1 MRIHRKKNRWFEQFR
16 LIIPAVFAVAVIW
29 VWKST
34 EVDKLSRRMT
44 ELNQV
49 KKTLVEKNKHLKI
62 KLERYKSISWIDS
75 CACHQYGM
83 TYNVKKRIV
92 LFESPVEK
100 TKIDRSLFAGLSSIA
115 GEIIKKL
122 KGEK

>member
-1 MRIHRKKNRWFEQFR
+1 M
-16 LIIPAVFAVAVIW
+16 IPALFAIAVIW

-49 KKTLVEKNKHLKI
+49 KRNLIEENKRLKV
-62 KLERYKSISWIDS
+62 KLESYRSISWIDS
-75 CACHQYGM
+75 CACRQYGM
-83 TYNVKKRIV
+83 TYNVKKRV
-92 LFESPVEK
+92 VVFENPIEK
-100 TKIDRSLFAGLSSIA
+100 KRKDRNLFAGLGNIA
-115 GEIIKKL
+115 GEIVKKL